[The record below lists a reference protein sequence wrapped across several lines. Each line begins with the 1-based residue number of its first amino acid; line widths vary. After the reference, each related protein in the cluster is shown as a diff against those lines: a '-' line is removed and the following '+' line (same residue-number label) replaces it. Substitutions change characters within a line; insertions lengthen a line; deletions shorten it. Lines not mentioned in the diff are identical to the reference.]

1 MYGIVRYVP
10 CGDVKNEFGIFW
22 DEIELLGKGL
32 DCSFV
37 AGKILM
43 KNKYMDKMQFQQRL
57 VGLQEHMMSFA
68 IKLTA
73 NRDDALD
80 LLQDT
85 TLKVLDNQ
93 EKFVDNVNFAGW
105 VMTIMRNIFINNYH
119 KVVRIQSLV
128 DQNADLYN
136 LNVTN
141 DSISGS
147 PDKICRIQEVTKA
160 IAELNNEFKVPF
172 SLYLNGYK
180 YHEIAEKLDLPLGTV
195 KSRIF
200 FARKELQKVL
210 KDYRYS

>member
-1 MYGIVRYVP
+1 
-10 CGDVKNEFGIFW
+10 
-22 DEIELLGKGL
+22 
-32 DCSFV
+32 
-37 AGKILM
+37 
-43 KNKYMDKMQFQQRL
+43 MQFQQRL

-93 EKFVDNVNFAGW
+93 EKFVDN
-105 VMTIMRNIFINNYH
+105 IFINNYH
-119 KVVRIQSLV
+119 KVVRVQSIV

-136 LNVTN
+136 LNVPN

-147 PDKICRIQEVTKA
+147 PDKIVQIQEVTRVVA
-160 IAELNNEFKVPF
+160 GLSSELKIPF

-180 YHEIAEKLDLPLGTV
+180 YHEIAEELDLPLGTV

-200 FARKELQKVL
+200 FARKELQNTL
-210 KDYRYS
+210 KDYQYA